1 MKFRVC
7 NCMEYISSCY
17 LWRKECSLF
26 DHLALNHTNIH
37 TSLEFC
43 LLRDKNA
50 FQPMMGF
57 YGVTVG
63 LLFILNIKHIYYLT
77 LIRNSRIDT

>member
-17 LWRKECSLF
+17 LWRKECSFF
-26 DHLALNHTNIH
+26 DHLDTQTY

-43 LLRDKNA
+43 LFRDKNA
-50 FQPMMGF
+50 FQSMMGF

-63 LLFILNIKHIYYLT
+63 LLFILNIEHIYYPT
-77 LIRNSRIDT
+77 LR